1 VDKVDKV
8 TVFLPC
14 RKGSERVPRKNIRK
28 LGKYKHGLIE
38 IKLFQ
43 LSKCNLIDEI
53 ILSTNDEEIIEFAN
67 SLNLNKLTIHLRKES
82 LSSSETMTDELIQ
95 LVPKLIHDGI
105 VIWTHVTAP
114 FVTAKI
120 YDLLIE
126 NFFQKCNAGFDSL
139 ITTSKLQTFIWSD
152 DGPINYNRDVEKW
165 PRTQDLPA
173 LYEINSAVFI
183 SNISSYTKLFDRVGS
198 TPYLY
203 NLDKIRSID
212 VDWMD
217 DFVLA
222 EKLIESGA
230 VEIE

>member
-1 VDKVDKV
+1 MDKV

-14 RKGSERVPRKNIRK
+14 RKGSERVARKNIRK
-28 LGKYKHGLIE
+28 LSKFNHGLIE
-38 IKLFQ
+38 IKLSQ
-43 LSKCNLIDEI
+43 LSECSLIDEI

-67 SLNLNKLTIHLRKES
+67 SLNLDKLKIHLREES
-82 LSSSETMTDELIQ
+82 LSSSKTMTDELIQ
-95 LVPKLIHDGI
+95 LVPKLIRSGI

-126 NFFQKCNAGFDSL
+126 DFFQKRNTGFDSL
-139 ITTSKLQTFIWSD
+139 MTTSKLQTFIWSN
-152 DGPINYNRDVEKW
+152 DGPINYDRNIEKW
-165 PRTQDLPA
+165 PRTQDLPV
-173 LYEINSAVFI
+173 LHEINSAVFI
-183 SNISSYTKLFDRVGS
+183 SDIGSYNKLSDRVGN

-212 VDWMD
+212 IDWMD
-217 DFVLA
+217 DFILA

-230 VEIE
+230 VKI